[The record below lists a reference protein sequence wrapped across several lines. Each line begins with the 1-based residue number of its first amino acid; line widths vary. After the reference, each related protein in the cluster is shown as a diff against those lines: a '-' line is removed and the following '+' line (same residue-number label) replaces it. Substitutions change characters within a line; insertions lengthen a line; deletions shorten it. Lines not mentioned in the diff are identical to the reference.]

1 LELPRP
7 LLAWGF
13 AAGGGSIFGAA
24 AVLDTVREQD
34 QQANQAAETAS
45 KTSKKDQHFLAFID
59 IPVSELTLSSFEAQF
74 WSLLSIPL
82 AWGFAAGSGSI
93 FGAAGVLDTV
103 QEQDQQANQAAGP
116 ASNTRKQDQQAR
128 PAFSGI
134 CMQIYAR
141 TL

>member
-1 LELPRP
+1 MWICR
-7 LLAWGF
+7 WGWF
-13 AAGGGSIFGAA
+13 DF
-24 AVLDTVREQD
+24 

-59 IPVSELTLSSFEAQF
+59 IPVSEVTLSSFEAQF
-74 WSLLSIPL
+74 WSLSIPL

-134 CMQIYAR
+134 YMQIYAR

>member
-1 LELPRP
+1 MELPRA
-7 LLAWGF
+7 LTGMWICRWGWF
-13 AAGGGSIFGAA
+13 DF
-24 AVLDTVREQD
+24 

-59 IPVSELTLSSFEAQF
+59 IPVSEVTLSSFEAQF
-74 WSLLSIPL
+74 WSLSIPL

-134 CMQIYAR
+134 YMQIYAR